1 MLRSIGARALTDNNK
16 KKTQTRLGQQTQ
28 KQTGQGNQGKH
39 YNVNNAS
46 QLNNP
51 SHLKG
56 QGQHHGYMRYNFCR
70 IHQTLRVT
78 PAMKLALPIMFGA
91 WKVIALLD
99 LDDGNE
105 RVQAWGHNTTIL
117 IALSRGARPTA

>member
-16 KKTQTRLGQQTQ
+16 KKTQTTQGQQTQ
-28 KQTGQGNQGKH
+28 KQTGKQGNQGKH
-39 YNVNNAS
+39 YNGNNAS

-56 QGQHHGYMRYNFCR
+56 QGQHHGYMHYNFCR

-78 PAMKLALPIMFGA
+78 PAMEAGITNHVWSLDE
-91 WKVIALLD
+91 VIALLD
-99 LDDGNE
+99 
-105 RVQAWGHNTTIL
+105 
-117 IALSRGARPTA
+117 